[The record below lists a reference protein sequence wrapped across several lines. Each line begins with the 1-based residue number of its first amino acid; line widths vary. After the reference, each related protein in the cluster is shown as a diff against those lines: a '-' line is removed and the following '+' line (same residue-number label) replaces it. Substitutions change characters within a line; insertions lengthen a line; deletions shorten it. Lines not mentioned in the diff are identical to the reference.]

1 MKHITTLFI
10 AIIAA
15 FCCSAAQVKLTL
27 ENDAL
32 GGFGDND
39 YTHGTGLTVIDN
51 NGIYWKAG

>member
-1 MKHITTLFI
+1 MKHIMTTLAVFL
-10 AIIAA
+10 AA
-15 FCCSAAQVKLTL
+15 TCFSAQVKLTL

-32 GGFGDND
+32 GSFGDND